1 MTGTVAHSLQ
11 RYQNEYLHRMI
22 RRFISTSI
30 IITLMLAFVPKLVAE
45 PTVREQDLGRFSSAD
60 ADFRLVRVVDGL
72 REPWSF
78 VFLPGGDVLVT
89 ERTGS
94 LWLVAGDTVEA
105 VSGAPNVAATGQG
118 GLLDLALDPEFESN
132 RLVYMS
138 FSDRYDSGVGTAVAR
153 GRLRG
158 SRLTDVEVIF
168 RMNRSSAGGRHFGS
182 RIVFGPDGMLYVTI
196 GDRGDRDR
204 AQDPGDHAGSVLR
217 IRPDGSIPSDNP
229 FAGDDAGAPE
239 VYSYGHRN
247 PQGMTV
253 HPQTGEVWLHEHG
266 PQGGDEINVVEGG
279 ANYGWPVIT
288 YGANY
293 GTGTPI
299 GEGTSKPGM
308 EQPLLHWTP
317 SIAPSGMAF
326 YTGER
331 FPVWQGDLFVGAL
344 VARHLRRVELDGQ
357 EVVEQEVLL
366 DGVVGRIRDVREGP
380 DGLLYL
386 ITDERSGGLYRIEPA
401 R

>member
-11 RYQNEYLHRMI
+11 RYQNEYLPRMK

-45 PTVREQDLGRFSSAD
+45 PTLREQDLGRFSGAE

-78 VFLPGGDVLVT
+78 VFLPDGEVLVT

-94 LWLVAGDTVEA
+94 LWLVADDTVEA
-105 VSGAPNVAATGQG
+105 VSGAPNVAAVGQG
-118 GLLDLALDPEFESN
+118 GLLDLALDPDFESN

-138 FSDRYDSGVGTAVAR
+138 FSDRYDFGSGTAVAR

-158 SRLTDVEVIF
+158 GRLTDLEVIF

-196 GDRGDRDR
+196 GDRGDRER
-204 AQDPGDHAGSVLR
+204 AQDPGDHAGSVVR

-229 FAGDDAGAPE
+229 FAGDDAGASE
-239 VYSYGHRN
+239 LYSYGHRN
-247 PQGMTV
+247 AQGMAV

-266 PQGGDEINVVEGG
+266 PQGGDEINVVERG

-326 YTGER
+326 YTGEQ
-331 FPVWQGDLFVGAL
+331 FPAWQGDLFVGAL

-366 DGVVGRIRDVREGP
+366 DGVVGRVRDVREGP

>member
-1 MTGTVAHSLQ
+1 M
-11 RYQNEYLHRMI
+11 E
-22 RRFISTSI
+22 
-30 IITLMLAFVPKLVAE
+30 
-45 PTVREQDLGRFSSAD
+45 
-60 ADFRLVRVVDGL
+60 GL
-72 REPWSF
+72 REPWSV

-94 LWLVAGDTVEA
+94 LWLVAGDTVEP
-105 VSGAPNVAATGQG
+105 VSGAPNVAAVGQG
-118 GLLDLALDPEFESN
+118 GLLDLALHPDFESN
-132 RLVYMS
+132 RFVYMS
-138 FSDRYDSGVGTAVAR
+138 FSDRYEFGAGTAVAR
-153 GRLRG
+153 GRLEG
-158 SRLTDVEVIF
+158 NRLTDVEVIF

-182 RIVFGPDGMLYVTI
+182 RIVFGTDGMLYVTI
-196 GDRGDRDR
+196 GDRGDRER
-204 AQDPGDHAGSVLR
+204 AQDPGDHAGSLLR

-229 FAGDDAGAPE
+229 FAGDDEGAPE

-247 PQGMTV
+247 AQGMAV

-266 PQGGDEINVVEGG
+266 PQGGDEINVVERG

-326 YTGER
+326 YTGEQ
-331 FPVWQGDLFVGAL
+331 FPAWQGDLFAGAL
-344 VARHLRRVELDGQ
+344 AARHLRRVELDGQ
-357 EVVEQEVLL
+357 EVTGQEVLL

>member
-11 RYQNEYLHRMI
+11 CCQNEYLPRMK

-30 IITLMLAFVPKLVAE
+30 IITLALASVPKLVAE
-45 PTVREQDLGRFSSAD
+45 PTLREQDLGRFSSAE

-78 VFLPGGDVLVT
+78 VFLPDGEVLVT

-105 VSGAPNVAATGQG
+105 VSGAPNVAAVGQG
-118 GLLDLALDPEFESN
+118 GLLDLALDPDFESN

-138 FSDRYDSGVGTAVAR
+138 FSDRYDFGTGTAVAR
-153 GRLRG
+153 GRLEG

-182 RIVFGPDGMLYVTI
+182 RIVFGPDGMLYLTI
-196 GDRGDRDR
+196 GDRGDRER
-204 AQDPGDHAGSVLR
+204 AQDPGDHAGSVVR
-217 IRPDGSIPSDNP
+217 IRPDGSVPSDNP
-229 FAGDDAGAPE
+229 FAGDDEGAPE

-247 PQGMTV
+247 AQGMAV

-266 PQGGDEINVVEGG
+266 PQGGDEINVVERG

-326 YTGER
+326 YTGEQ
-331 FPVWQGDLFVGAL
+331 FPAWQGDLFVGAL

-366 DGVVGRIRDVREGP
+366 DGVVGRVRDVREGP

>member
-1 MTGTVAHSLQ
+1 
-11 RYQNEYLHRMI
+11 MI

-138 FSDRYDSGVGTAVAR
+138 FSDRYDSGAGTAVAR

-247 PQGMTV
+247 AQGMTV